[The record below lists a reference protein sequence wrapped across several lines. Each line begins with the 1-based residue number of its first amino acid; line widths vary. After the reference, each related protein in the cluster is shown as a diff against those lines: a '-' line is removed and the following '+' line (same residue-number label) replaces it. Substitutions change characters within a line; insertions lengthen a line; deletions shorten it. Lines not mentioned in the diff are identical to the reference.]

1 VARSVPEWI
10 AGNDNTSLPDRVKL
24 RILDHYQRCCA
35 ICHRAIFPWEKWG
48 FDHIIALA
56 NGGSNRE
63 KNLQPLCASCHKKKT
78 RSDLAIKSKITRTRK
93 RHLGL
98 RKAKG
103 RPLPGTK
110 ASGIRKRFD
119 GTVERR

>member
-1 VARSVPEWI
+1 MSRRVPEWV
-10 AGNDNTSLPDRVKL
+10 GKTDDTPVPPRVKI
-24 RILDHYQRCCA
+24 RVLDRYFGLCDECTWPIGDSKWTCDHRVA
-35 ICHRAIFPWEKWG
+35 II
-48 FDHIIALA
+48 
-56 NGGSNRE
+56 NGGENRE
-63 KNLQPLCASCHKKKT
+63 RNLRPICIPCNKEKNKL
-78 RSDLAIKSKITRTRK
+78 DMEIKSKITRIRK